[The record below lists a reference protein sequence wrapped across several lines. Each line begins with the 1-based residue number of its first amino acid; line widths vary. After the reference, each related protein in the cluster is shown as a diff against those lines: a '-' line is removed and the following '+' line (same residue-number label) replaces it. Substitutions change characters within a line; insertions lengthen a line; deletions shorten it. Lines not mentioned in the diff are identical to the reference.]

1 MTTWLPVTGDHLRSM
16 SSSDRTVTKLHGLS
30 HSRKALVWS
39 WWCAVVVV
47 RSGGGGGASTLVGCW
62 VDVLVGCWVD
72 VLMCW
77 LAHGTRDYSTIII
90 CWYSCT
96 CMATD
101 TTDVRNLPTAQSN
114 GYIL

>member
-16 SSSDRTVTKLHGLS
+16 SSSDRTVIKLHGLS

-62 VDVLVGCWVD
+62 VDVL
-72 VLMCW
+72 MCW
-77 LAHGTRDYSTIII
+77 LAHGTTVPSSFVGTVVLV
-90 CWYSCT
+90 WPPT
-96 CMATD
+96 PLTFATY
-101 TTDVRNLPTAQSN
+101 LLSTAQSN

>member
-1 MTTWLPVTGDHLRSM
+1 MVVVVR
-16 SSSDRTVTKLHGLS
+16 
-30 HSRKALVWS
+30 
-39 WWCAVVVV
+39 AVVVV

-62 VDVLVGCWVD
+62 VDVL
-72 VLMCW
+72 MCW
-77 LAHGTRDYSTIII
+77 LAHGTTVPTLVGTVVLY
-90 CWYSCT
+90 